1 MAHPVQATI
10 APAFDLLYFTFIL
23 YLFNFVFY
31 LFTLSFM
38 YLKKLA
44 LTNFKNYELDELEFS
59 PKINCFTGNNGVGKT
74 NILDAI
80 HYLSLTK
87 SFFNNI
93 DSISIRHG
101 EDFFI
106 IQGTFVRD
114 EEEDQIYCAFQ
125 RQKQKLLKIN
135 GKEYQKLSDH
145 VGRYPVVMISPADS
159 ALITEGSED
168 RRKFLNKIIS
178 QYNGVYLDSVLR
190 YSKALQQR
198 NKLLKD
204 FRSSGNFDSDALS
217 IWDNQLVKHGEYVF
231 REREILVNELI
242 PVFQEYYSLIS
253 SGKEKVKLHYRSH
266 LAEGDFQKTL
276 KNSLNK
282 DRFLEYTTV
291 GIHKDDLLLEM
302 DDYSVKSLGSQGQ
315 QKSYLVALKLAKFD
329 YIKRKAGFSPIL
341 LLDDIFDK
349 FDAERVEQIIRLVG
363 NHRFGQIFITDTHQ
377 NRLQEIL
384 SSHKTD
390 YKLFR
395 IGDNLVE
402 EVSQNGKK

>member
-1 MAHPVQATI
+1 
-10 APAFDLLYFTFIL
+10 
-23 YLFNFVFY
+23 
-31 LFTLSFM
+31 M

-44 LTNFKNYELDELEFS
+44 LTNFKNYELNELEFS
-59 PKINCFTGNNGVGKT
+59 PKINCFVGNNGVGKT

-87 SFFNNI
+87 SFFNSI
-93 DSISIRHG
+93 DSISIKHG
-101 EDFFI
+101 EDYFI
-106 IQGTFVRD
+106 IRGTFVRD
-114 EEEDQIYCAFQ
+114 DEEDQIYCAFQ
-125 RQKQKLLKIN
+125 KQKQKLLKRN
-135 GKEYQKLSDH
+135 GKEYKKLSDH
-145 VGRYPVVMISPADS
+145 VGKYPVVMISPADT

-168 RRKFLNKIIS
+168 RRKFMNKIIS
-178 QYNGVYLDSVLR
+178 QYSAEYLDSVLK

-198 NKLLKD
+198 NKFLKD
-204 FRSSGNFDSDALS
+204 INTSGNFDPDVLA
-217 IWDNQLVKHGEYVF
+217 IWDAQLVKYGSYVYN
-231 REREILVNELI
+231 EREVLINELI

-253 SGKEKVKLHYRSH
+253 SGKESVKLKYRSH
-266 LAEGDFQKTL
+266 LSEGNFAETL
-276 KNSLNK
+276 QNSFNK
-282 DRFLEYTTV
+282 DRYLEYTTI

-302 DDYSVKSLGSQGQ
+302 DDFLVKSLGSQGQ

-377 NRLQEIL
+377 NRLKDIL

-395 IGDNLVE
+395 IADNGIE
-402 EVSQNGKK
+402 EVTQNGKPIR

>member
-1 MAHPVQATI
+1 
-10 APAFDLLYFTFIL
+10 
-23 YLFNFVFY
+23 
-31 LFTLSFM
+31 M

-44 LTNFKNYELDELEFS
+44 LTNFKNYELNELEFS
-59 PKINCFTGNNGVGKT
+59 PKINCFVGNNGVGKT

-87 SFFNNI
+87 SFFNSI

-101 EDFFI
+101 EDYFI

-114 EEEDQIYCAFQ
+114 EEDDQIYCAFQ
-125 RQKQKLLKIN
+125 KQKQKLLKRN
-135 GKEYQKLSDH
+135 GKEYKKLSDH

-168 RRKFLNKIIS
+168 RRKFMNKIIS
-178 QYNGVYLDSVLR
+178 QYSAEYLDSVLR
-190 YSKALQQR
+190 YNKALQQR
-198 NKLLKD
+198 NKFLKD
-204 FRSSGNFDSDALS
+204 INTSGSFDPDVLS
-217 IWDNQLVKHGEYVF
+217 IWDAQLVKYGSYVF
-231 REREILVNELI
+231 NEREILVNELI

-253 SGKEKVKLHYRSH
+253 SGKESVKLKYRSH
-266 LAEGDFQKTL
+266 LSEANFAETL
-276 KNSLNK
+276 QNSLNK
-282 DRFLEYTTV
+282 DRYLEYTTI

-302 DDYSVKSLGSQGQ
+302 NDFMVKSLGSQGQ

-349 FDAERVEQIIRLVG
+349 FDGERVEQIIRLVG

-377 NRLQEIL
+377 NRLKDIL

-395 IGDNLVE
+395 IAENGIE
-402 EVSQNGKK
+402 EVTQNGKPIR

>member
-1 MAHPVQATI
+1 
-10 APAFDLLYFTFIL
+10 
-23 YLFNFVFY
+23 
-31 LFTLSFM
+31 M
-38 YLKKLA
+38 YLSRLA
-44 LTNFKNYELDELEFS
+44 LTNFKNYENTLLEFS
-59 PKINCFTGNNGVGKT
+59 PRINCIVGNNGVGKT

-93 DSISIRHG
+93 DSISIRHP
-101 EDFFI
+101 EDYFI
-106 IQGTFVRD
+106 IDGTFNCD
-114 EEEDQIYCAFQ
+114 GEEDTIYCAFQ
-125 RQKQKLLKIN
+125 RQKQKVLRKN

-145 VGRYPVVMISPADS
+145 VGKYPVVMISPADS
-159 ALITEGSED
+159 ALISEGSEE
-168 RRKFLNKIIS
+168 RRKFMNKIIS
-178 QYNGVYLDSVLR
+178 QYNPEYLDSVLS

-204 FRSSGNFDSDALS
+204 FRLSGNFDNESLLM
-217 IWDNQLVKHGEYVF
+217 WDSRLVKYGTYIYE
-231 REREILVNELI
+231 ERKNLVAELV
-242 PVFQEYYSLIS
+242 PVFQEYYSMIC
-253 SGKEKVKLHYRSH
+253 SGKEQVRLSYRSH
-266 LAEGDFQKTL
+266 LSEGNFSGAL
-276 KNSLNK
+276 VNSVIK

-302 DDYSVKSLGSQGQ
+302 NEHSVKLLGSQGQ

-329 YIKRKAGFSPIL
+329 YIRRKSGISPIL

-377 NRLQEIL
+377 NRLHEIL
-384 SSHKTD
+384 SSHETD

-395 IGDNLVE
+395 ISNNTVG
-402 EVSQNGKK
+402 EVIHNGIHEK

>member
-1 MAHPVQATI
+1 M
-10 APAFDLLYFTFIL
+10 F
-23 YLFNFVFY
+23 
-31 LFTLSFM
+31 
-38 YLKKLA
+38 LKNLA
-44 LTNFKNYELDELEFS
+44 LTNFKNYELNELEFS

-101 EDFFI
+101 EDYFI
-106 IQGTFVRD
+106 IQGTFRRD
-114 EEEDQIYCAFQ
+114 GEEDRIYCAFQ
-125 RQKQKLLKIN
+125 RQKQKLLKRN

-145 VGRYPVVMISPADS
+145 IGRYPVVMISPADS

-168 RRKFLNKIIS
+168 RRRFMNKIVS
-178 QYNGVYLDSVLR
+178 QYDSEYLDAVLR

-204 FRSSGNFDSDALS
+204 FRSSGKFDNDALS
-217 IWDNQLVKHGEYVF
+217 IWDAQLVKYGSYIYH
-231 REREILVNELI
+231 EREILVNELI

-253 SGKEKVKLHYRSH
+253 SGKERVRLIYRSH
-266 LAEGDFQKTL
+266 LSEVNFQEAL
-276 KNSLNK
+276 VDSLTK
-282 DRFLEYTTV
+282 DRYLEYTTV
-291 GIHKDDLLLEM
+291 GVHKDDLVLEM
-302 DDYSVKSLGSQGQ
+302 DDHPVKSLGSQGQ

-329 YIKRKAGFSPIL
+329 YIKRKAGYSPIL

-384 SSHKTD
+384 TSHNTD

-395 IGDNLVE
+395 IAGNGVE
-402 EVSQNGKK
+402 EVAQNGK